1 MLLKSLKLKDF
12 RQFKGEQEITFSTDP
27 IRNVTVIMGEN
38 GSGKTTLA
46 QAFTWCLY
54 GDTDFDDKSM
64 LCKATAQSMLP
75 GNEEKVRVELAL
87 KHNNIEYLCI
97 REQLYSKDNSGSIRR
112 HNQTTFKI
120 AYKNTDGQREYVPD
134 GETELRMKEIL
145 PKELS
150 KYFFFDGERIGNMSK
165 EIRKGKSA
173 EFAQAVRS
181 LLGLSAFQSAL
192 DHLGGRNSVIKMYNE
207 SYDTKSDSKIA
218 QYTKEIEEYEK
229 KLQTI
234 EERLAAIAG
243 EETIATRFHR
253 PAGEPRL
260 SERPGL
266 PHLRLWHDHRAVHP
280 FAAGRQPAA
289 ALYRR
294 RDPAQRAGAGGRLGA
309 LQALPHPVVG
319 LQRLPLQHRRIY
331 LPGVLPFVGRGHR
344 CGDEGRSPRDRRP
357 CGDGPPDGGLRP
369 HVHPVRLLRRRC
381 GGDRLCG
388 L

>member
-27 IRNVTVIMGEN
+27 VRNVTVIMGEN

-64 LCKATAQSMLP
+64 LCKATGQTMLP

-87 KHNNIEYLCI
+87 QHNNIDYLCI

-120 AYKNTDGQREYVPD
+120 AYKNADGQREYVPD

-192 DHLGGRNSVIKMYNE
+192 EHLGGRNSVIKRVMILRVTVRWLSIPRKLE
-207 SYDTKSDSKIA
+207 STKKSFRPLKKDLLLLMAKKQLLPIRRQSLRKKFVKTRIA
-218 QYTKEIEEYEK
+218 RFLLENVMNLFVRYKNWLLK
-229 KLQTI
+229 K
-234 EERLAAIAG
+234 
-243 EETIATRFHR
+243 H
-253 PAGEPRL
+253 PARIHYLRCSIIMPILILPR
-260 SERPGL
+260 R
-266 PHLRLWHDHRAVHP
+266 
-280 FAAGRQPAA
+280 
-289 ALYRR
+289 
-294 RDPAQRAGAGGRLGA
+294 
-309 LQALPHPVVG
+309 
-319 LQRLPLQHRRIY
+319 
-331 LPGVLPFVGRGHR
+331 
-344 CGDEGRSPRDRRP
+344 
-357 CGDGPPDGGLRP
+357 
-369 HVHPVRLLRRRC
+369 
-381 GGDRLCG
+381 
-388 L
+388 